1 MNAGADVP
9 TPRLAVVVIDEDA
22 DVRRVLGQ
30 LLVRAATWS
39 MYFLAGRVYLDG
51 HFNADCVVV
60 GTGLS
65 GIALELEERLR
76 RRGLGTPLRDDLQ
89 QTHRCYIRRP
99 LEGTGVL
106 EAIDSAMTWSSSTT
120 SRSSG
125 LARSRVAAV

>member
-1 MNAGADVP
+1 MLALMFP
-9 TPRLAVVVIDEDA
+9 LPRLAVVVIDEDA
-22 DVRRVLGQ
+22 DVRRVLGH
-30 LLVRAATWS
+30 LLSSYGHMVHVFPS
-39 MYFLAGRVYLDG
+39 PEGYLDG

-89 QTHRCYIRRP
+89 QTHRCYIRKP

-106 EAIDSAMTWSSSTT
+106 EAIDSAMTWSFTT

-125 LARSRVAAV
+125 LVRSRV